1 MPRFN
6 YSTYLKYY
14 NAGICRNEEKMKKTL
29 KVLMVAMLGLCC
41 LAGCG
46 KSDATNNDVEK
57 ENPIPTVAETAAPTE
72 VPVKEGEESK
82 TKWKDGFYT
91 STGTV
96 TPENNY
102 PDEAYDIDVTVEI
115 KEGKIVDVKYAEEF
129 TYDNG
134 NLSYLIWAMDGHH
147 TDTSEKEDGSY
158 QYVSGSRQQIID
170 AQGIEGVDAVSGAT
184 WLSRAIQDSVQTS
197 LVKAEKGE
205 KDPESTPVV
214 KPEKEV
220 KTPDKEGEYTV
231 DATAYGFTLL
241 DTVDVRL
248 TYKDGKMFVVFTTT
262 MSPSSYDYLYM
273 GTDDE
278 AYAAGK
284 DVWLKPVA
292 EVEYVNKKGQTKLGN
307 QYEIPVESL
316 DSEVE
321 FIVHAKS
328 SGNWFYRTLVL
339 DSSTLKEG
347 TAYDIAEGTYS
358 INVES
363 SSSMFKV
370 TKAELVVTGSEMNAV
385 ITLSGT
391 GYGKLYLGT
400 GEAAATATEAE
411 YITYVEDADGAYTF
425 TFPVAALDQPLDIA
439 AFSNKKS
446 EWYDRQLTFLSET
459 MVKKLADG
467 VYSIDVTLEGGSGR
481 TTVVSPAKLTIANGV
496 MVATVEWTSPNYDY
510 MLVNGEKYLPVNTE
524 GNSVFEIPVAAL
536 DVALDVIGDTV
547 AMSKPKEI
555 EYTLTF
561 HSDSMV
567 VIE

>member
-1 MPRFN
+1 
-6 YSTYLKYY
+6 
-14 NAGICRNEEKMKKTL
+14 MKKTV
-29 KVLMVAMLGLCC
+29 KVLMAATLSLCC

-46 KSDATNNDVEK
+46 KSDAANNDVEK
-57 ENPIPTVAETAAPTE
+57 ETPLPTVAETVAPTE
-72 VPVKEGEESK
+72 VLVKEDEESK

-91 STGTV
+91 SAGTV

-184 WLSRAIQDSVQTS
+184 WLSRAIQNSVQTS
-197 LVKAEKGE
+197 LIKAEKGE
-205 KDPESTPVV
+205 KDSESTPVV

-241 DTVDVRL
+241 DTADVRL

-284 DVWLKPVA
+284 DAWLKPVA
-292 EVEYVNKKGQTKLGN
+292 EVEYVNAKGQTKLGN

-328 SGNWFYRTLVL
+328 SGNWFYRALVL
-339 DSSTLKEG
+339 DSSTVKEG
-347 TAYDIAEGTYS
+347 TAYDI
-358 INVES
+358 
-363 SSSMFKV
+363 
-370 TKAELVVTGSEMNAV
+370 
-385 ITLSGT
+385 
-391 GYGKLYLGT
+391 
-400 GEAAATATEAE
+400 
-411 YITYVEDADGAYTF
+411 
-425 TFPVAALDQPLDIA
+425 
-439 AFSNKKS
+439 
-446 EWYDRQLTFLSET
+446 
-459 MVKKLADG
+459 ADG

-481 TTVVSPAKLTIANGV
+481 TTVVSPAKITVTNGV
-496 MVATVEWTSPNYDY
+496 MVATIEWTSPNYDY

-561 HSDSMV
+561 HSNSMT
-567 VIE
+567 IAE

>member
-1 MPRFN
+1 
-6 YSTYLKYY
+6 
-14 NAGICRNEEKMKKTL
+14 MKKTL
-29 KVLMVAMLGLCC
+29 KVLMVTALSLCC

-46 KSDATNNDVEK
+46 NSETTNENAGK
-57 ENPIPTVAETAAPTE
+57 ENPTPTVEETLSPTATPEPTPTE
-72 VPVKEGEESK
+72 IPEA
-82 TKWKDGFYT
+82 KWKDGLYT

-102 PDEAYDIDVTVEI
+102 PKEAYDIDVTVEI
-115 KEGKIVDVKYAEEF
+115 KDGKIADVKYAEEF

-134 NLSYLIWAMDGHH
+134 NFSYLIWAMDGHH

-158 QYVSGSRQQIID
+158 QYAAGSRQQIID
-170 AQGIEGVDAVSGAT
+170 AQGIEGIDAVSGAT
-184 WLSRAIQDSVQTS
+184 WLSRAIKDAVQSS

-205 KDPESTPVV
+205 KDPESTLVV
-214 KPEKEV
+214 KQETEI
-220 KTPDKEGEYTV
+220 KTPDKEGKYTV
-231 DATAYGFTLL
+231 DATAYGFTLF
-241 DTVDVRL
+241 DTADVQL
-248 TYKDGKMFVVFTTT
+248 TYKEGKMFVVFTTA
-262 MSPSSYDYLYM
+262 MSPSSYDYMFL

-284 DVWLKPVA
+284 DAWLKPVA
-292 EVEYVNKKGQTKLGN
+292 EVAYVNQKGQEKVGN

-316 DSEVE
+316 DSEIE

-328 SGNWFYRTLVL
+328 SGNWFYRALVL
-339 DSSTLKEG
+339 DSSTLKEKLADG
-347 TAYDIAEGTYS
+347 NYS
-358 INVES
+358 IDVES

-370 TKAELVVTGSEMNAV
+370 TNAELVVSGNEMNVV

-400 GEAAATATEAE
+400 GEAALVASEAE
-411 YITYVEDADGAYTF
+411 YITYVEDAEGAYTF
-425 TFPVAALDQPLDIA
+425 TFPVTALDQPIDVA

-459 MVKKLADG
+459 ITKKVADG
-467 VYSIDVTLEGGSGR
+467 VYSIEVTLGGGSGR
-481 TTVVSPAKLTIANGV
+481 TTVISPAKLTVTNGV
-496 MVATVEWTSPNYDY
+496 MVATIEWTSSNYDY
-510 MLVNGEKYLPVNTE
+510 MLVNEEKYLPVNTE

-547 AMSKPKEI
+547 AMSKPREI

-561 HSDSMV
+561 HSESMTV
-567 VIE
+567 AE